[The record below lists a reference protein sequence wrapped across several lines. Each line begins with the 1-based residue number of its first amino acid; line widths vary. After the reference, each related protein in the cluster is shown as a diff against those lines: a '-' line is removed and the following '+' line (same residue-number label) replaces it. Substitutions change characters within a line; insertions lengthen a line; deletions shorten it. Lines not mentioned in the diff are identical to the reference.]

1 MKSKALQGLISK
13 IFSDEKTRLQ
23 FMSDP
28 DSVISQFALT
38 VQEKK
43 AMMTT
48 HAKLGLVTSNS
59 PQLEATLKPT
69 IKWFAGPP

>member
-28 DSVISQFALT
+28 DSVISRYRLSDKEKSALLNT
-38 VQEKK
+38 G
-43 AMMTT
+43 
-48 HAKLGLVTSNS
+48 AKFGLVTSDS
-59 PQLEATLKPT
+59 QQLEAAVGPT
-69 IKWFAGPP
+69 VIWH